1 MLIPDIQLIRRHS
14 YLITWYH
21 AVLSLTPLRLATCG
35 CMPGG
40 GARCQNL
47 EHLRFIFFHC
57 FFLVWNYSY
66 LNHLYLN
73 KRHYIG
79 LTFSL

>member
-1 MLIPDIQLIRRHS
+1 MLIHDKQLIRKHS

-21 AVLSLTPLRLATCG
+21 AVLALTSLQLWTCG

-40 GARCQNL
+40 GARGQNI
-47 EHLRFIFFHC
+47 EHLRKIFLFY

>member
-1 MLIPDIQLIRRHS
+1 MLIPDIQLIRKHS
-14 YLITWYH
+14 YLVTWYH
-21 AVLSLTPLRLATCG
+21 AVLALIPLRLWACG

-40 GARCQNL
+40 GARGQNL
-47 EHLRFIFFHC
+47 EHLRICFSFT